1 MTSTSTVNSAPTAS
15 ISQPSTVPKA
25 GGYVTGMMLVALVV
39 SLGWNDSALAMPL
52 TDLKRLT
59 IGSAVVISSNADG
72 GPASDSRPTPVR
84 AKVELALCESW
95 RGAVDSTIL
104 VGK

>member
-1 MTSTSTVNSAPTAS
+1 MTSTSTVDSAPTAS

-25 GGYVTGMMLVALVV
+25 SGYMTGMMLVAFVV
-39 SLGWNDSALAMPL
+39 SLGWNDSAFAMPL

-59 IGSAVVISSNADG
+59 TGSAVVTSLNVDG
-72 GPASDSRPTPVR
+72 EPASDSRPTPVR
-84 AKVELALCESW
+84 AKVELALSESW
-95 RGAVDSTIL
+95 HRAVDSTIL